1 MNKKIKIITSI
12 IILLIM
18 IGIQVSYAIPGT
30 NNKNSFFT
38 VNSEKIEPK
47 ETLKISFDLNKI
59 EYNNFKIV
67 LNSNINNNEIYT
79 NDNIAIKEE
88 SDAVVVEID
97 KTKMNLS
104 NIEMC
109 YVIPEKTEINS
120 KIQLFAKIVIEEEIE
135 NQDDEGNTTTT
146 KQEKTVL
153 EERKNITVVE
163 KNENENENENQ
174 KYTKKDNEKSEQE
187 ENLNKE
193 QKDNKN
199 FIGNSEKSSN
209 SNMNSTNKNINS
221 EVNQSNKNTETAT
234 YNGSN
239 NNYLSDLK
247 VEGVDLNTNFNKE
260 NTTYFIK
267 VTNTSNL
274 NITATAEDST
284 AKVVITGNDNIKEGT
299 NKILIAVTAEN
310 GNVRYYR
317 IFVICGSS
325 SQNQQNTTTSSS
337 TSEVKSA
344 LIENI
349 ELHATYYLEEIYV
362 ESNSYVAKGDKIL
375 KYTNGTY
382 LTAPY
387 DCYVVEL
394 NVPDVEGKCLNS
406 HYVKIQSKKILTV
419 SMEVSEKNINKVS
432 IGQEAKINILS
443 LEKTYTGYIT
453 HRGSTESNGKLTVDI
468 EIENDENIKLG
479 MTSNIE
485 INL

>member
-18 IGIQVSYAIPGT
+18 IGIQVSYAIPGS
-30 NNKNSFFT
+30 NNKSSFFT

-59 EYNNFKIV
+59 EYNSFKIV

-109 YVIPEKTEINS
+109 YAIPEETKVNS
-120 KIQLFAKIVIEEEIE
+120 KIQLYAKIVIEEEIK
-135 NQDDEGNTTTT
+135 NQDDEGNTNTT

-153 EERKNITVVE
+153 EENKSITIVE
-163 KNENENENENQ
+163 KNENENQ
-174 KYTKKDNEKSEQE
+174 KDTKKDNERPEQE
-187 ENLNKE
+187 ENSNKE

-199 FIGNSEKSSN
+199 FIENNEKSSN
-209 SNMNSTNKNINS
+209 SNMNSTNKNTNS
-221 EVNQSNKNTETAT
+221 EANQSNKNVETAT

-267 VTNTSNL
+267 VTDTSNL

-284 AKVVITGNDNIKEGT
+284 AKVVVTGNDNIKEGT

-310 GNVRYYR
+310 GDVRYYR

-325 SQNQQNTTTSSS
+325 SQKQQNTTTSSS
-337 TSEVKSA
+337 TTEVKSA
-344 LIENI
+344 LIENV

-387 DCYVVEL
+387 DCYIVEL
-394 NVPDVEGKCLNS
+394 NVPELEGKCLNS
-406 HYVKIQSKKILTV
+406 HYVKIQSKNILTV

-432 IGQEAKINILS
+432 IGQEVKINIS
-443 LEKTYTGYIT
+443 SIEKTYTGYIT
-453 HRGSTESNGKLTVDI
+453 HIGSTASDGKFTVDI
-468 EIENDENIKLG
+468 EFENDENIKLG